1 MTDKPNIHLFKG
13 AMPANEMAGELAERI
28 MALLDEYSGRIPTAT
43 AIGVLAIV
51 AAGLVAVQGMG
62 DD

>member
-13 AMPANEMAGELAERI
+13 GMPANEMAGELAERI
-28 MALLDEYSGRIPTAT
+28 VALLDEYSGRIPTAT

-51 AAGLVAVQGMG
+51 AAGLVLEGLG